1 MPLTGRPEPPPRPCH
16 AGYLE
21 LNRYFIEWYKTGQ
34 QPAVRQEGLFFF
46 YRTHPKD
53 SVVGGDT
60 PVEVREGAIEDVLY
74 VTTLTNAAAEL
85 RVTTGGVAA
94 APVPVAPGLR
104 HHRIPFKPGAQ
115 RFELW
120 RDGKA
125 IAAADGAA
133 IEAQPKHYN
142 FVTATGYAYVR

>member
-1 MPLTGRPEPPPRPCH
+1 V
-16 AGYLE
+16 
-21 LNRYFIEWYKTGQ
+21 K
-34 QPAVRQEGLFFF
+34 QEGLFFF

-60 PVEVREGAIEDVLY
+60 PVVVREGAIEDVLY

-85 RVTTGGVAA
+85 RVTTGGGAA
-94 APVPVAPGLR
+94 APVPVAPGLQ
-104 HHRIPFKPGAQ
+104 HHRIPFKPGLQ